1 MSKSK
6 VNEYFST
13 RKRGRFNQN
22 DILLNKQL
30 KTQTVVDTPIDISGI
45 AKSQLLKAVESEL
58 KSRTTRSTRSR
69 ANQKEN
75 GEQPVQPE
83 LEEPAQN
90 EPEKKVT
97 RASAR
102 KQKMAELKQKMN
114 RLDDKL
120 EKVKEIAPKPIEV
133 KVKSVDA
140 APAPAP
146 TKQKGGK
153 KKVNKAELMA
163 KIQNFNDNLLAVQEK
178 IEKTKEP
185 EPVIEAAPIAA
196 AFDKFK
202 NLASADFDIKC
213 TLTLPSSY
221 SRILDS
227 FKGSDSIVKFLTN
240 RQETCTFLKLKLGI
254 QNITKHTFT
263 LKQLSQIKEVY
274 PGAYLYKQEKM
285 FIDFKNDYHLTV
297 KPNLDEI
304 DEVNEDGIKVF
315 SPNVLLNRLNKFKS
329 NLFNI
334 VKNFHQKFL
343 ESIGITNVEFKD
355 IKRWHP
361 KFDLESVQE
370 LSESELPK
378 SPHESIKA
386 KTGQDLLNIAKDV
399 YSSRI
404 QEAIKEHNKEAV
416 NNDKKTVNLEIAE
429 GPKLVNTITTVVES
443 VKTPVVKS
451 ADDKKLGELK
461 EKKEKNYSSL
471 LEKNT

>member
-1 MSKSK
+1 
-6 VNEYFST
+6 
-13 RKRGRFNQN
+13 
-22 DILLNKQL
+22 
-30 KTQTVVDTPIDISGI
+30 
-45 AKSQLLKAVESEL
+45 
-58 KSRTTRSTRSR
+58 
-69 ANQKEN
+69 
-75 GEQPVQPE
+75 
-83 LEEPAQN
+83 
-90 EPEKKVT
+90 
-97 RASAR
+97 
-102 KQKMAELKQKMN
+102 MAELKQKMN

-133 KVKSVDA
+133 KVKPVEA

-178 IEKTKEP
+178 IEKAKEP

-297 KPNLDEI
+297 KPNLDGEYLF
-304 DEVNEDGIKVF
+304 F
-315 SPNVLLNRLNKFKS
+315 SLKFY
-329 NLFNI
+329 L
-334 VKNFHQKFL
+334 
-343 ESIGITNVEFKD
+343 
-355 IKRWHP
+355 KR
-361 KFDLESVQE
+361 
-370 LSESELPK
+370 
-378 SPHESIKA
+378 
-386 KTGQDLLNIAKDV
+386 
-399 YSSRI
+399 
-404 QEAIKEHNKEAV
+404 
-416 NNDKKTVNLEIAE
+416 
-429 GPKLVNTITTVVES
+429 
-443 VKTPVVKS
+443 
-451 ADDKKLGELK
+451 
-461 EKKEKNYSSL
+461 
-471 LEKNT
+471 